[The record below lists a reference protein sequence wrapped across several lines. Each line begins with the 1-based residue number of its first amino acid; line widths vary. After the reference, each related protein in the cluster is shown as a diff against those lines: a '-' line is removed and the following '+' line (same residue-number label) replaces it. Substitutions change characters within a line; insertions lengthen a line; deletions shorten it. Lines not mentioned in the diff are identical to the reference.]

1 MAAKILLTK
10 YSWCLNLF
18 VNFLK
23 SNSFPLRS
31 RKTSNFRFWFSIVMA
46 CFKMALYF
54 SFPWWIYIR
63 EKSRCSL
70 DDR

>member
-10 YSWCLNLF
+10 IHGVLNLF

-31 RKTSNFRFWFSIVMA
+31 RKTSNFRF
-46 CFKMALYF
+46 
-54 SFPWWIYIR
+54 
-63 EKSRCSL
+63 
-70 DDR
+70 